1 MKIRCIVPQQGPPA
15 VGPYSPAVVAN
26 GFVFVSGQIPQMPIT
41 GEIVTDSFP
50 AQCTRVFDNLR
61 IVLEEAG
68 ASLDSVVKVTV
79 YLTNLEQFGEMNAIY
94 EKYFGTGKPARA
106 CIQAAR
112 LPKGVSI
119 EVDAIAVAEE

>member
-1 MKIRCIVPQQGPPA
+1 M
-15 VGPYSPAVVAN
+15 
-26 GFVFVSGQIPQMPIT
+26 
-41 GEIVTDSFP
+41 
-50 AQCTRVFDNLR
+50 
-61 IVLEEAG
+61 
-68 ASLDSVVKVTV
+68 
-79 YLTNLEQFGEMNAIY
+79 TNLEQFGEMNAIY